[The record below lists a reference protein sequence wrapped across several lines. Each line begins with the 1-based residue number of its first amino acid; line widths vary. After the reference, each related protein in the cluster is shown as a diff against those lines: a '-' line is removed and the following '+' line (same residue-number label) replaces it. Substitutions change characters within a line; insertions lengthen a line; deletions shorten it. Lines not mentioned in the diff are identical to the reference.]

1 MQHDTTVTLYVR
13 TPAPMA
19 TEKRQETILGRIEAL
34 RRAGAI
40 DGVTV
45 TYWFRQARVD
55 DSDPVMPSVVA
66 LEEWA
71 SDHHVEL
78 APAFDR
84 HDRANWYTG
93 AADSVVSLPVIC
105 LAVFSDGEISGVYP
119 HVGPAGYRSVVDG
132 LDSLEAESM
141 AERSVST

>member
-1 MQHDTTVTLYVR
+1 MQHTTTATLYVR

-19 TEKRQETILGRIEAL
+19 TEKRQETILGRLEAL
-34 RRAGAI
+34 RRSGAI
-40 DGVTV
+40 DEVTV

-55 DSDPVMPSVVA
+55 DADPVMPSVIA

-71 SDHHVEL
+71 SANDVEL
-78 APAFDR
+78 TPAFDR

-105 LAVFSDGEISGVYP
+105 LAVFSDGEICGVYP
-119 HVGPAGYRSVVDG
+119 HVGPSGHQSVVDG
-132 LDSLEAESM
+132 LDSLEAETM
-141 AERSVST
+141 AKRYPST